1 MSMSRTSQ
9 CQQDWQDWW
18 IERTF
23 LLQGSICRR
32 REVDQWEVDQWEVD
46 QWEVDQWE
54 VDQWED
60 QWEVDRVRRLKFHP
74 RTSRRAG

>member
-54 VDQWED
+54 VD
-60 QWEVDRVRRLKFHP
+60 RVRRLKLQP
-74 RTSRRAG
+74 RPSRRAG